1 MELLMD
7 TMKQK
12 ERGVIKM
19 TLVETVYVDIDI
31 NEIIETMKDEDF
43 LSDYKEFIE
52 EPDDLIYYATRD
64 YICGLD
70 DIEYNIA
77 FSHLYEIKN
86 EVARVLK
93 EREEK

>member
-1 MELLMD
+1 
-7 TMKQK
+7 
-12 ERGVIKM
+12 M

-31 NEIIETMKDEDF
+31 DEIIETMKDKNF
-43 LSDYKEFIE
+43 LSDYEKFIE

-77 FSHLYEIKN
+77 FSHLYEIKD
-86 EVARVLK
+86 EVAKVLK

>member
-1 MELLMD
+1 
-7 TMKQK
+7 
-12 ERGVIKM
+12 M

-31 NEIIETMKDEDF
+31 DEIIETMKDKNF
-43 LSDYKEFIE
+43 LSDYEKFIE

-77 FSHLYEIKN
+77 FSHLYEIKD

-93 EREEK
+93 ERKEN

>member
-1 MELLMD
+1 
-7 TMKQK
+7 MK
-12 ERGVIKM
+12 
-19 TLVETVYVDIDI
+19 LVETVYVDIDI
-31 NEIIETMKDEDF
+31 DEIIEMMKDKDF
-43 LSDYKEFIE
+43 LFDYGKFIN

-77 FSHLYEIKN
+77 FCHLYEIKD

-93 EREEK
+93 EREVK

>member
-1 MELLMD
+1 
-7 TMKQK
+7 
-12 ERGVIKM
+12 M

-31 NEIIETMKDEDF
+31 DEIIEMMKDKDF
-43 LSDYKEFIE
+43 LSDYGKFIN

-77 FSHLYEIKN
+77 FSHLYEIKD

-93 EREEK
+93 KREEN